1 MTKTA
6 IHGTSCAHC
15 GEQCGT
21 AVQADGKLFCC
32 DGCKA
37 VYELLLANN
46 MCTYYDLDAAAGVR
60 VDGKETLA
68 EFDLLDDDRYRAMVV
83 DFEQGPIIHARFT
96 IPTMHCA
103 SCVWLLEQ
111 LHRLQAGIIA
121 SSVDILRKTVRIEF
135 RSTEVSLKQIATL
148 LTRLGYRPLIREEGT
163 TSDVSLARRT
173 LVSRLGVAGFAM
185 GNTMLFGAARYLAGD
200 TPLPDGLSAVFATV
214 TIVLSIPVLLYSA
227 SPWWRSAWGAL
238 RHRTVNLDVP
248 VAIGIAVLFGRSIA
262 DVVLGAGDGF
272 LDAFTGLVFFLL
284 VGRLF
289 QQQAFDSVSF
299 DRTWKSFFPLTVRRE
314 RKGALE
320 TVPVDHVTIGDTLL
334 VRNGEVVPCDCLV
347 DEETAY
353 IDYSFV
359 TGEALPSEATK
370 GGRVHAGG
378 KVLGRTA
385 RLTALRDVSHS
396 YLASLWER
404 NSVRAP
410 RTTLLDAS
418 NRFGKIFTIAA
429 VGLAVLGA
437 IVRLPD
443 MALALTVLTSV
454 LIIACPCALTLAAPV
469 ALGTAMARLGRKGI
483 YLKNIGVLLELAGTS
498 TVLFDKTGTLTTVKA
513 SQHSLQNFSD
523 EERAS
528 IAAIAA
534 QSTHPSSRALRAT
547 LWQGPLP
554 EVTSLKEI
562 VGVGVEGIADGRTI
576 RIGSAEWLGRAGQPK
591 GTMVKVDDLDAV
603 PIDVST
609 VVRAE
614 SSRTVRETRESAEVR
629 LLSGDTEQSAA
640 VMSELFQASEMAFQ
654 CSPNDKVD
662 AVLEARRGG
671 RAVCMVGDGLND
683 AAAMQTAD
691 VAIAVSDE
699 TSTLVPACDVII
711 RGADIAA
718 VPSLFKLGRF
728 MKSLIWLNLWVSMVY
743 NALGL
748 TVALMGIMSPVFV
761 AILMP
766 VSSLTVIG
774 ISVAGARIAV
784 RRLKWQ

>member
-1 MTKTA
+1 METVS
-6 IHGTSCAHC
+6 HSTSCAHC
-15 GEQCGT
+15 GEQCGSP
-21 AVQADGKLFCC
+21 VQASGRLFCC

-46 MCTYYDLDAAAGVR
+46 MCTYYDLDEAAGVK
-60 VDGKETLA
+60 VDVGETLA
-68 EFDLLDDDRYRAMVV
+68 EFDLLDDERYRAIVV
-83 DFEQGPIIHARFT
+83 DFEQGPIVHARFT
-96 IPTMHCA
+96 IPAMHCA

-111 LHRLQAGIIA
+111 LHRLQPGIIA

-135 RSTEVSLKQIATL
+135 RSTEVSLKHIATL
-148 LTRLGYRPLIREEGT
+148 LTRLGYRPLIREEGSS
-163 TSDVSLARRT
+163 SDIQLARRK

-200 TPLPDGLSAVFATV
+200 TPLPDGLSTVFATV
-214 TIVLSIPVLLYSA
+214 SVILAIPVLIYSA
-227 SPWWRSAWGAL
+227 SPWWRSAWGAI

-248 VAIGIAVLFGRSIA
+248 VAIGIAVLFGRSIT
-262 DVVLGAGDGF
+262 DVALGTGDGF

-289 QQQAFDSVSF
+289 QQQAFDAVSF

-320 TVPVDHVTIGDTLL
+320 TVPVDHVTVGDTLL

-347 DEETAY
+347 DDATAY

-404 NSVRAP
+404 NSVRVP
-410 RTTLLDAS
+410 RSTLLEAS
-418 NRFGKIFTIAA
+418 NRFGKLFTISA
-429 VGLAVLGA
+429 VGLAVVAAL
-437 IVRLPD
+437 VRLPD
-443 MALALTVLTSV
+443 TALALTVLTSV

-483 YLKNIGVLLELAGTS
+483 FLKNIGVLLELAGTS
-498 TVLFDKTGTLTTVKA
+498 TVMFDKTGTLTTVQA
-513 SQHSLQNFSD
+513 SSHALQKFSD
-523 EERAS
+523 EQR
-528 IAAIAA
+528 AAIAA
-534 QSTHPSSRALRAT
+534 VTAQSAHPSSRALRAT
-547 LWQGPLP
+547 VWHGPLP
-554 EVTSLKEI
+554 EVTSLREI
-562 VGVGVEGIADGRTI
+562 PGVGVEGVADGHTI
-576 RIGSAEWLGRAGQPK
+576 RVGSADWLGKPGQDK
-591 GTMVKVDDLDAV
+591 GTMVMVDELDAV
-603 PIDVST
+603 PVSMAS
-609 VVRAE
+609 VLRSVSA
-614 SSRTVRETRESAEVR
+614 RTIQETRKRAEVR
-629 LLSGDTEQSAA
+629 LLSGDSDQSADA
-640 VMSELFQASEMAFQ
+640 MSGLFAASEMAFQ
-654 CSPNDKVD
+654 CTPNDKVD
-662 AVLEARRGG
+662 AIVEARRSG

-683 AAAMQTAD
+683 AAAMQSAD

-711 RGADIAA
+711 RGSAIAA
-718 VPSLFKLGRF
+718 VPSLLRLGRT
-728 MKSLIWLNLWVSMVY
+728 MKTLIWVNLWVSMVY
-743 NALGL
+743 NAVGL
-748 TVALMGIMSPVFV
+748 TVAVMGIMSPVFV

-774 ISVAGARIAV
+774 ISVAGARLAI
-784 RRLKWQ
+784 RRLEWQ